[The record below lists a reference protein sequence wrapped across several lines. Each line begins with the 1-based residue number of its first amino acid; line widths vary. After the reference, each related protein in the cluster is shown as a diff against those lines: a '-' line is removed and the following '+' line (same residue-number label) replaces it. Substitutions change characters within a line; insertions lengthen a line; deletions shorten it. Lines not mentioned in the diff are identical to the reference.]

1 MYYLKRWN
9 KRGLWAH
16 IQTHW
21 KQIWILTVLCK
32 RTRPVTLPVRRSI
45 VTFQAATDGGAVGA
59 LIGQRGG
66 GEGGLWSGGARTR
79 GGRRIPCW
87 CSACGRAPR
96 NAAPVLRQEE
106 EGGSPQ
112 HPRPGKTLNSLP
124 LRVPPGPRS
133 PVMTVITTPLLG
145 YITEQVRRRNRPA
158 KNWHSCI
165 WW

>member
-21 KQIWILTVLCK
+21 KRIWILTVLCK
-32 RTRPVTLPVRRSI
+32 RTGPVTLPVRRSV
-45 VTFQAATDGGAVGA
+45 VTLQAATDGGAVGA
-59 LIGQRGG
+59 LIGQSGG
-66 GEGGLWSGGARTR
+66 RWPWSGGARTR
-79 GGRRIPCW
+79 GGRRIPRW
-87 CSACGRAPR
+87 CSACGRAAR

-124 LRVPPGPRS
+124 LRVPLGRAHQS
-133 PVMTVITTPLLG
+133 FTVITNSATGLYRTG
-145 YITEQVRRRNRPA
+145 ETEEQTRQKLTVLSGGN
-158 KNWHSCI
+158 
-165 WW
+165 